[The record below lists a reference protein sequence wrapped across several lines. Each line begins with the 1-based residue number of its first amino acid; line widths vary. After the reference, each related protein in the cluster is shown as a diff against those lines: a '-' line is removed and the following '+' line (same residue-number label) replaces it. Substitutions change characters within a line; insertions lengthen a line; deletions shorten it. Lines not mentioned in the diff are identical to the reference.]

1 LQRTIQISTPAHNG
15 LYDITQQVETI
26 VSESGIQTHGQ
37 HDNAILAPHL
47 VFKEIFYSDLSDS
60 TGFFL
65 AACQPFQLV
74 VNKATSKVINP
85 AEKNIHQSIVVL

>member
-1 LQRTIQISTPAHNG
+1 MQRTIQISTPAPNG
-15 LYDITQQVETI
+15 LYDITRLLE
-26 VSESGIQTHGQ
+26 
-37 HDNAILAPHL
+37 AIGTPHL
-47 VFKEIFYSDLSDS
+47 VFKKIFYSDRSDS

-74 VNKATSKVINP
+74 VTKTTSKVINP